1 MKSKVIWALA
11 VLNVA
16 LLSALL
22 YRASGDNTARAQAT
36 PVRSSRDVIMI
47 PGELP
52 SGSNAVIYL
61 VDVGGAPHTLSAMSY
76 TGQGVGQ
83 GVEFLSPP
91 VDLDRLFDRA
101 LTTTGNGGTGTGTG
115 TGTGNRTGTGTGTGT
130 RGGTRV
136 R

>member
-1 MKSKVIWALA
+1 MKSNLIWALA

-22 YRASGDNTARAQAT
+22 YRASGDNTARAQAAGAGAPAP
-36 PVRSSRDVIMI
+36 PVGGLRSSKDVLMI
-47 PGELP
+47 PGTLP

-76 TGQGVGQ
+76 TGQT
-83 GVEFLSPP
+83 VEFLSPP
-91 VDLDRLFDRA
+91 VDLDRLFERA
-101 LTTTGNGGTGTGTG
+101 LNSANTGGAGTG
-115 TGTGNRTGTGTGTGT
+115 RGTGTGTGT